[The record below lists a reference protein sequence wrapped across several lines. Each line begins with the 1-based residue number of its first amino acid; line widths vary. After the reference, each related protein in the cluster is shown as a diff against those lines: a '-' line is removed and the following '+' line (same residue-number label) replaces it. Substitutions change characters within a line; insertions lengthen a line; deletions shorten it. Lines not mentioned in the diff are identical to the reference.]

1 MVFISA
7 GHRPTRL
14 PRRHRHFCPAKV
26 PTPLLDFIAPKVAG
40 LSFSGLLGAV
50 YFPGILSLLQDDM
63 PFLDGEVP
71 AVNGVVTARA
81 LAKTYGALANDG
93 VIDGTR
99 LLSSQAVR
107 GLTGSPSYG
116 RTLISVFL
124 LPTTRVTN
132 RLRCLGCWR
141 VRPHRARW
149 HDRMGRPGDRQRIRI
164 CA

>member
-1 MVFISA
+1 MSQHIA
-7 GHRPTRL
+7 DGDLRL
-14 PRRHRHFCPAKV
+14 AVSSELGPV
-26 PTPLLDFIAPKVAG
+26 P
-40 LSFSGLLGAV
+40 V

-107 GLTGSPSYG
+107 GLTGKSELWPDLNLGLPFTYHQGYQSSP
-116 RTLISVFL
+116 V
-124 LPTTRVTN
+124 
-132 RLRCLGCWR
+132 
-141 VRPHRARW
+141 
-149 HDRMGRPGDRQRIRI
+149 RQRIRI